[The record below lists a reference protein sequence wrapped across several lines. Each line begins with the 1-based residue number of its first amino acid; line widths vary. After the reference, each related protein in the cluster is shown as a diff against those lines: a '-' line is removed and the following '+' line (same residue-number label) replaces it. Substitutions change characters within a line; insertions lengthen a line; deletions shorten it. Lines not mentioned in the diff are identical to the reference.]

1 MNMTAVDKN
10 GTVAKQ
16 NDVNKKEEVDS
27 GKEAVAAAYDKL
39 MEAKEHFKHA
49 AESAGMDWKHDAEE
63 QLRKGKAKAE
73 ELCEHANSYLHDK
86 PLATLGLA
94 FAAGF
99 LVSQLMSKK

>member
-1 MNMTAVDKN
+1 MTAVDKN
-10 GTVAKQ
+10 GTVTKQ
-16 NDVNKKEEVDS
+16 NDVSKKEEIDS
-27 GKEAVAAAYDKL
+27 GKEAVAAAYSKL

-49 AESAGMDWKHDAEE
+49 AEAAGMDWKQDAEG
-63 QLRKGKAKAE
+63 QLMKGKAKAE
-73 ELCEHANSYLHDK
+73 ELCEQANSYLHDK